1 MGIVSRCSGQGRRV
15 TYHISNV
22 KSRNSETLKVLVA
35 HGANLEARDILGQT
49 VVMDAFRYSSFDNV
63 KYLLNNGAN
72 PNPINKRGVSLVEM
86 VSKEIKQQRRREY
99 NDECLTI
106 KK

>member
-1 MGIVSRCSGQGRRV
+1 MG
-15 TYHISNV
+15 
-22 KSRNSETLKVLVA
+22 RNDLLIRTFL
-35 HGANLEARDILGQT
+35 
-49 VVMDAFRYSSFDNV
+49 

-86 VSKEIKQQRRREY
+86 VSKEIKNSKEGGEY

-106 KK
+106 KKMMIERGVKWPRS

>member
-22 KSRNSETLKVLVA
+22 KSQELRNPEGSGCTWCELRSKRYSWPNR
-35 HGANLEARDILGQT
+35 GDGC
-49 VVMDAFRYSSFDNV
+49 FRYSSFDNV

-72 PNPINKRGVSLVEM
+72 PNPINKKGVSLVEM
-86 VSKEIKQQRRREY
+86 VSKEIK
-99 NDECLTI
+99 TA
-106 KK
+106 KKAGSIMTNV